1 MKEFSLE
8 GSLADMELSVEKARC
23 LAEWLIEFYELDL
36 PAPVHEA
43 EALSFAANRKR
54 IGLGVEMIFD
64 YLGRIRDALSA
75 LGLHLQEDGK

>member
-43 EALSFAANRKR
+43 EALSFAANR
-54 IGLGVEMIFD
+54 
-64 YLGRIRDALSA
+64 
-75 LGLHLQEDGK
+75 